1 MATRNTK
8 TMLDKMKLTDE
19 YIGAVVVNYGQGIMT
34 IDDYY
39 ELNEKYV
46 EVICRVLQRPW
57 GDAVGGV

>member
-1 MATRNTK
+1 
-8 TMLDKMKLTDE
+8 MLDRMKLTDE

-34 IDDYY
+34 IDDSY